1 MITEINDLKAKE
13 LDIYARLNEAQLL
26 HYYEPEPGIFIAES
40 PGVIIQAIE
49 AGYEPLSLL
58 AETERLD
65 KETPQILQCIS
76 RRYGDETADH
86 LPIYISSREILKDL
100 TGYALVRGLWGAF
113 RRKPLQ
119 DIRDFCK
126 DKKRLAVLFDVV
138 NPTNVGAIVRSA
150 AALGIDG
157 IIATSDTVNPLYRRS
172 ARVSM
177 GTVFQVPWTVA
188 DKTESE
194 GHHLIEIL
202 RNAGYLTAA
211 MALSDNAVS
220 IRDERLK
227 TADTLA
233 VILGT
238 EGYGLPDDV
247 IASCDMAVKIPMQHG
262 VDSLNVA
269 AASAV
274 CFWEISSF

>member
-1 MITEINDLKAKE
+1 MITEINALKAKE

-65 KETPQILQCIS
+65 KETPQIMQCIS

-119 DIRDFCK
+119 DIRDFGK

-188 DKTESE
+188 DKTES
-194 GHHLIEIL
+194 
-202 RNAGYLTAA
+202 
-211 MALSDNAVS
+211 
-220 IRDERLK
+220 
-227 TADTLA
+227 
-233 VILGT
+233 
-238 EGYGLPDDV
+238 
-247 IASCDMAVKIPMQHG
+247 
-262 VDSLNVA
+262 
-269 AASAV
+269 
-274 CFWEISSF
+274 